1 MNRRERLRAIMRD
14 LDAIP
19 EADRTLSVQS
29 VIGGVR
35 ALATKQEPATDGE
48 LRMILE
54 RAEAALDID
63 NRNRGEK
70 WTAN

>member
-35 ALATKQEPATDGE
+35 ALATKQEPATDAE